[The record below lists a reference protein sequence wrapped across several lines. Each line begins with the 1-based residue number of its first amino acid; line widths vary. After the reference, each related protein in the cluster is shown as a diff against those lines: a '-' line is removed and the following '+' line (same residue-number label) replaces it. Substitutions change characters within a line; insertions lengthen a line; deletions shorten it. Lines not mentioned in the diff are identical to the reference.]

1 MQENNDNQGG
11 KRTPLSQRKSPRKQA
26 PVKRTPGRG
35 KAAGRQRPAAKDD
48 PSASRSSGRKESGG
62 EDRPRGK
69 DTPYSSGARGRGAA
83 PARRP
88 TGKEDPRASRSP
100 GRKETGGEDRPRG
113 KDTPYSSGARGR
125 GAAPARRPAGKED
138 PRASRSPGRKET
150 GGEDRPRGKD
160 MPYSSG
166 FKGRG
171 AAPARRP
178 AGKEDPSASR
188 SPGRKESGGEDRPR
202 GKDTPYSSGFKGR
215 GAAPARRP
223 AGKSAARG
231 GGTGGKR
238 PEKEHPFEKF
248 RQEKPVSERR
258 ISEDARGGKFNKD
271 KAATGRPEKK
281 YGEPKEIRLNRY
293 LANSGVCSR
302 READNYIAAGHVTV
316 NDKIVKELGTKVTYS
331 DDVRFKGK
339 KLNPEKKIYLL
350 LNKPKDYITTV
361 DDPYAKR
368 TVMELVRNSC
378 RERIY
383 PVGRLD
389 RHTTGLLLFTNDGEL
404 TKMLTHPS
412 HKVAKIYQVGL
423 DRPVERA
430 DMEKIAHG
438 FELEDGHVK
447 VDEISYIDQS
457 DKSQVG
463 IQLHSGRNRI
473 VRRIFQHVG
482 YKVIRLDRVF
492 FAGLTKKNV
501 PRGKWRFLNEKE
513 VNMLK
518 MNIFK

>member
-1 MQENNDNQGG
+1 MQENNNNTGG
-11 KRTPLSQRKSPRKQA
+11 KRIPLSQRKSSRKQT
-26 PVKRTPGRG
+26 PGKRAPGRG
-35 KAAGRQRPAAKDD
+35 EVSGRQGQADKDDQRPSRSFGRKDAAGGARSRGKDSAYGSGSKGRGAAGAVRPAGKDD
-48 PSASRSSGRKESGG
+48 PRPSRSFGRKDAAGG
-62 EDRPRGK
+62 DRSRGK
-69 DTPYSSGARGRGAA
+69 DTPYSSGSRGRDT
-83 PARRP
+83 AR
-88 TGKEDPRASRSP
+88 
-100 GRKETGGEDRPRG
+100 
-113 KDTPYSSGARGR
+113 
-125 GAAPARRPAGKED
+125 
-138 PRASRSPGRKET
+138 
-150 GGEDRPRGKD
+150 
-160 MPYSSG
+160 
-166 FKGRG
+166 
-171 AAPARRP
+171 
-178 AGKEDPSASR
+178 
-188 SPGRKESGGEDRPR
+188 
-202 GKDTPYSSGFKGR
+202 
-215 GAAPARRP
+215 ARRP
-223 AGKSAARG
+223 AGKSVAPGRSA
-231 GGTGGKR
+231 GGKH

-248 RQEKPVSERR
+248 KQERPVSASRIPAAER
-258 ISEDARGGKFNKD
+258 SVKFHKD
-271 KAATGRPEKK
+271 KAAAGRPEKK
-281 YGEPKEIRLNRY
+281 YGGPKEIRLNRY

-316 NDKIVKELGTKVTYS
+316 NDKVVKELGSKVTYS

-412 HKVAKIYQVGL
+412 HKVVKIYQVGL

-430 DMEKIAHG
+430 DMEKIANG